1 MGDFD
6 KEMLHSRHT
15 PVNEHPPPKK
25 EFSFGQFPLIL
36 VLVIDVG
43 GKENER
49 DKHPAQDKLYLSTL
63 HDKKKRY
70 IRIPEN
76 LYNNTLVCYLDPE
89 GLVELGFTY
98 NPIAGRETLSIIPLK
113 FEDSL
118 NPGVRKV
125 ASSICSSSSSSS
137 SSSTSHAPAVRAE
150 RNWRADSA
158 ANCGQFILLAKLTDH
173 RKQVG
178 QFNGALCMSERCLL
192 GGGSVQLVATEVPL
206 SIACQPGS
214 TISFQSIREYPV
226 EHQEHGAYIAIPISV
241 WLALI

>member
-1 MGDFD
+1 M
-6 KEMLHSRHT
+6 
-15 PVNEHPPPKK
+15 
-25 EFSFGQFPLIL
+25 
-36 VLVIDVG
+36 
-43 GKENER
+43 
-49 DKHPAQDKLYLSTL
+49 YLSTL

-150 RNWRADSA
+150 RNWRADSS
-158 ANCGQFILLAKLTDH
+158 ANCGQFILLATLTDH

-178 QFNGALCMSERCLL
+178 HFNRALFMSERCLL
-192 GGGSVQLVATEVPL
+192 GGECATCCYRGPCVHCLSTWIYNFFSIHPRIPRGAPRTRCLYCHPHFRLVGFDLTRPCRRARGVAFRHNLDSGKATLPHIRTDPWQP
-206 SIACQPGS
+206 SI
-214 TISFQSIREYPV
+214 
-226 EHQEHGAYIAIPISV
+226 HQNPSLQAASSYVSRTS
-241 WLALI
+241 LY